1 MRRSQDGVRARGA
14 GSDPRS
20 PSALLRMLLRALFL
34 LLAALVR
41 LRLHLLLLLL
51 LSLLRVAALRFLA
64 GMTVLLVFHD
74 RDPVDEGHAAA
85 ECQRRATVVPERL
98 IAGEKAVIAKR
109 LFSCVQPARRAG
121 AANLAWPIGQRL
133 ICWPS
138 PAGTL
143 S

>member
-1 MRRSQDGVRARGA
+1 
-14 GSDPRS
+14 
-20 PSALLRMLLRALFL
+20 MLLRALFL
-34 LLAALVR
+34 LPAALVL

-51 LSLLRVAALRFLA
+51 LLRVAALRFLA
-64 GMTVLLVFHD
+64 GMTVLLVFHG

-85 ECQRRATVVPERL
+85 GCRRRATVAPERL
-98 IAGEKAVIAKR
+98 IAGEKTVIGWT
-109 LFSCVQPARRAG
+109 LFSRVQPAQRQP
-121 AANLAWPIGQRL
+121 AANLGGTRVQRL